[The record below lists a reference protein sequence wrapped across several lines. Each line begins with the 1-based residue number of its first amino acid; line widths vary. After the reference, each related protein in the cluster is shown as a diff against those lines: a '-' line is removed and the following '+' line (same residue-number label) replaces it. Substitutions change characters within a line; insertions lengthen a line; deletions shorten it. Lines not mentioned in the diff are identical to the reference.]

1 MKKIL
6 LVAAILFFGLAVT
19 ASANHAPT
27 NLTIV
32 RSAAKTVTIGWTS
45 VPGVTGYG
53 LYRDGTRIATAGAA
67 ATSAKFGTSEYR
79 QYVLG
84 VQALKTGGE
93 MSTIT
98 VEPRWVVISV
108 NIPDEPTPPPPA
120 PNITLTQQPPSST
133 PATDATL
140 AWTAT
145 NATAFSC
152 KLDTAASEV
161 CASPKQY
168 SSLAVG
174 VHTFTLTATGP
185 GGQSSTSA
193 SWTVEAVQ
201 PPPMSTA
208 NVWVDPNGGSC
219 ARSASVVGYSDSAA
233 CGSFLAAYAAA
244 QSGDTVGVTGSL
256 GDQFFAGDWRGSQPS
271 GTKTLTFRGQTGNK
285 VRQLV
290 FGSPNLTFDGINVDA
305 GGAKTSGA
313 AFENGGDRFTFKNGS
328 IGNVVDEKGALVTGA
343 GIVFENTYFHDVRI
357 ATSGVH
363 NECIWAGVPEGMRIT
378 NSTFF
383 NCATMDIFFTY
394 PDYWNPLP
402 PPYGNVTLEN
412 NTFDAPR
419 DIGGG
424 TRGYT
429 LYIAKNG
436 AQNQYPMEGWRVRN
450 NSFEDES
457 GTTLDYGV
465 ANDQTVG
472 ANNVF
477 CGNTGNTIA
486 SWKVPC

>member
-6 LVAAILFFGLAVT
+6 LVAAILFFALAVT

-27 NLTIV
+27 NLSIV
-32 RSAAKTVTIGWTS
+32 RSSAKTVTVGWTA

-53 LYRDGTRIATAGAA
+53 LYRDGTRIATAGVN
-67 ATSAKFGTSEYR
+67 ATSAKFGTPEYR

-93 MSTIT
+93 TSTIT
-98 VEPRWVVISV
+98 VEPRWVTVSV
-108 NIPDEPTPPPPA
+108 SIPDEPTPPPPA
-120 PNITLTQQPPSST
+120 PNITLTQQPTNPT
-133 PATDATL
+133 QATSATF
-140 AWTAT
+140 AWTAS
-145 NATAFSC
+145 NAAGFSC
-152 KLDTAASEV
+152 KLDAAAAEV
-161 CASPKQY
+161 CTSPKTY
-168 SSLAVG
+168 SSLALG
-174 VHTFTLTATGP
+174 AHTFVLTATGP
-185 GGQSSTSA
+185 GGQAQASYSWLIEST
-193 SWTVEAVQ
+193 
-201 PPPMSTA
+201 PPPPPFSSA
-208 NVWVDPNGGSC
+208 NLWVDANGGSC
-219 ARSASVVGYSDSAA
+219 TRSTAVVGYNDATA

-256 GDQFFAGDWRGSQPS
+256 GNQFFAGDWQGNQPS
-271 GTKTLTFRGQTGNK
+271 GTKTLTFTGQPGNK

-313 AFENGGDRFTFKNGS
+313 TFENGGDRFTFKNGS

-363 NECIWAGVPEGMRIT
+363 NECVWAGVPEGMRIT
-378 NSTFF
+378 NSEFF

-412 NTFDAPR
+412 NQFDVPR
-419 DIGGG
+419 SFGGSPN
-424 TRGYT
+424 GYSV
-429 LYIAKNG
+429 YITKNG
-436 AQNQYPMEGWRVRN
+436 AQNQFPMSGWRVRN
-450 NSFEDES
+450 NFFDPRS
-457 GTTLDYGV
+457 YGV

-472 ANNVF
+472 SNNVF
-477 CGNTGNTIA
+477 CGNTGHA
-486 SWKVPC
+486 GLPSGWKNPC